1 MALRFTWLLFL
12 ALILSSCSTLTKPAD
27 SPRILPV
34 VTWGMANEYF
44 WTDEEKAV
52 IRQAMEDINVSC
64 GRELMRENLHTP
76 AVTLHNK
83 KLAFFE
89 AELIGEGILGL
100 ADPATKSAA
109 FYPMAFLDLDMLRS
123 VAIHEVFHLL
133 GLRHTNEPGSIMRP
147 YMEAGETIS
156 RYDVRSLN
164 GFGWQCK

>member
-1 MALRFTWLLFL
+1 
-12 ALILSSCSTLTKPAD
+12 
-27 SPRILPV
+27 
-34 VTWGMANEYF
+34 MANIYF
-44 WTDEEKAV
+44 WTDDEQAV
-52 IRQAMEDINVSC
+52 IRQAMEDINVAC

-100 ADPATKSAA
+100 ADPDTRSAA

-123 VAIHEVFHLL
+123 VAIHEVFHVL